1 MSTTLITQGPA
12 DNPAAASVHPTHK
25 SFWMLVMCLTGV
37 DYFSTLGYQPS
48 IAFNNAGF
56 LSPIATLVLVLVTL
70 CGALPVYSYVASR
83 SFSGQGSIAML
94 EKLVHGWTGK
104 TLVLMLV
111 GFAATDYV
119 ITKTLSAADAAEHL
133 IHNPLW
139 KSTPHW
145 LHSQMGVTMFMLVLL
160 GAMFLRGFKEVIG
173 VATGLVAV
181 YLALNLALVV
191 AGLKFLAD
199 HPELIREWWAK
210 VQSGDWQIANNPL
223 PGGAGLLTAIAASL
237 LIFPKLALGLSGFET
252 GVAVMPLIK
261 GDPSDTDEH
270 PAGRIRNA
278 RKLLISAALIMSF
291 FLLSSSLL
299 TATLIDPVMLQE
311 FKDPK
316 SKPNLPHAG
325 EAANRA
331 LAFLAHGGKSDRIE
345 TPISPI
351 FGETFGTAY
360 DVATILILWFAGASA
375 MAGLLSLVPR
385 YLPRYG
391 MAPEWSRAIRPLA
404 IFFTAV
410 NLLVTVIFN
419 ASVEQQGAAYA
430 TGVLALIVSACIAS
444 VIDLYRRREGSRWRR
459 FPWGFG
465 LITAV
470 FAYTFTATIVEKPD
484 GIKIAFCFIVA
495 ILVVSMASRAARA
508 SELRFSGFD
517 FADETSK
524 FLWDSMKPI
533 ELPILVPHRPGG
545 RSLEEKEASIRAEH
559 HLTPEIPV
567 VFIEAELGDASEF
580 YQRPVLQVI
589 EEGGGRIVV
598 RATRCASIPHVIAA
612 IGLELSKFGKPPE
625 IHFGWSNESPL
636 AASVSFVLF
645 GQGNVPWMVREL
657 IRKFEPNPQF
667 QPRVV
672 VG

>member
-1 MSTTLITQGPA
+1 MSTSLISEGPA
-12 DNPAAASVHPTHK
+12 DHPSAAAGHPTHK
-25 SFWMLVMCLTGV
+25 SIWLLVMCLTGV

-48 IAFNNAGF
+48 IAFNNAGL
-56 LSPIATLVLVLVTL
+56 LSPIATAVLVLVTL
-70 CGALPVYSYVASR
+70 FGAYPVYAYVASR

-104 TLVLMLV
+104 MLVLVLV
-111 GFAATDYV
+111 GFAATDFV

-139 KSTPHW
+139 KSTPTW
-145 LHSQMGVTMFMLVLL
+145 LHNQMGVTMFLLVLL
-160 GAMFLRGFKEVIG
+160 GGMFLRGFKEVIG
-173 VATGLVAV
+173 IATTLVAV
-181 YLALNLALVV
+181 YLALNLALVL
-191 AGLKFLAD
+191 AGLRFLAD
-199 HPELIREWWAK
+199 HPELLGDWWSK
-210 VQSGDWQIANNPL
+210 VQSGDWKIDHNPL
-223 PGGAGLLTAIAASL
+223 PGGAGPLMAVAASL

-261 GDPSDTDEH
+261 GDAADTEEL
-270 PAGRIRNA
+270 PQGRIRNA
-278 RKLLISAALIMSF
+278 KKLLLSAALIMSF
-291 FLLSSSLL
+291 FLLASSLL
-299 TATLIDPVMLQE
+299 TATLIDPIMLQE

-316 SKPNLPHAG
+316 TKPNVPHAG

-331 LAFLAHGGKSDRIE
+331 LAFLAHGGKSERIS
-345 TPISPI
+345 TPISPLY
-351 FGETFGTAY
+351 GDAFGTAY

-391 MAPEWSRAIRPLA
+391 MAPEWSRAIGPLA
-404 IFFTAV
+404 VFFTAV
-410 NLLVTVIFN
+410 NLLVTIVFD
-419 ASVEQQGAAYA
+419 ASVEAQGAAYA

-465 LITAV
+465 VITAV

-545 RSLEEKEASIRAEH
+545 RSLEEKEFSIRAEH

-580 YQRPVLQVI
+580 YQRPVLQVT